1 MKHPHKKGTYFK
13 AEKVGIFAY
22 RIIKNSL
29 PLNSATL
36 GKIIEVTL
44 LKVDGMEIT
53 LPELHLLNGL
63 VIWVVEFSRK
73 GYNIIY

>member
-1 MKHPHKKGTYFK
+1 MFTT
-13 AEKVGIFAY
+13 
-22 RIIKNSL
+22 

-36 GKIIEVTL
+36 EKISEVTL

-63 VIWVVEFSRK
+63 VIWVVEFSK
-73 GYNIIY
+73 EGYSIR